1 MQKVIFTNTGR
12 LMHWL
17 SGMKPTAK
25 YQIEQLTL
33 MAPSKYI
40 EDAVFESA
48 VRQGFVIS
56 LGCGL
61 IEPIVKGIE
70 KDLGKLGFTFTK
82 LPELNAYSC
91 IIGNTYYV
99 IRSTEQYNPYF
110 FETSTCSNLTNIAVP
125 YQMSA
130 GRILDLAEYINLED
144 TVAFKLCLLTDIIVT
159 SGKNDFV
166 SVPRHQKKIDAMHE
180 FMTATCS
187 EQNLL
192 KYLSKFVECEEI
204 NDILS
209 N

>member
-1 MQKVIFTNTGR
+1 MQKVIYTNTGR

-33 MAPSKYI
+33 LAPSKYI
-40 EDAVFESA
+40 EEAVYESA
-48 VRQGFVIS
+48 VRQGFVVTLDS
-56 LGCGL
+56 GL
-61 IEPIVKGIE
+61 IEPVVKGIE
-70 KDLGKLGFTFTK
+70 EDLGKLGFMFTK

-91 IIGNTYYV
+91 IIGNTYFV
-99 IRSTEQYNPYF
+99 IRSTDQYNPYF
-110 FETSTCSNLTNIAVP
+110 FETSTCTNLTKIAVP

-130 GRILDLAEYINLED
+130 GRILDLADYINLKD
-144 TVAFKLCLLTDIIVT
+144 TVAFKLCLLTDIVVT

-166 SVPRHQKKIDAMHE
+166 SVPKHQEKIDAIH
-180 FMTATCS
+180 ALVSAKSS

-192 KYLSKFVECEEI
+192 KYLSTFVADEEI